1 MQRIE
6 FSVAESDYE
15 RAVTLLSG
23 RAPQGWE
30 ESLSPV
36 DGRVWLTFHIDDH
49 PLADELVA
57 LLGRE
62 FPDSAVRVNEID
74 EQNWALA
81 WREFFTPVM
90 AGEAFEVLPP
100 WLAGSGGAGR
110 KSIVIEPKMAFGT
123 GHHPPTA
130 LCLEA
135 IGELAQGGRI
145 GPDARFLDIGTGSG
159 ILAIGLAL
167 LGLSGVGVDIDPQ
180 AVACATENLAANSVA
195 DRVAL
200 AVGGVES
207 VRPKPG
213 YGLVVANILSG
224 PLIALAPE
232 IVARLAPGGVLVLS
246 GVLTEQAPGVAAAYG
261 RRGLPAPV
269 FRHSGEW
276 AALIFDTA
284 AKS

>member
-6 FSVAESDYE
+6 FSVAESAYE
-15 RAVTLLSG
+15 RAVTLLSN

-36 DGRVWLTFHIDDH
+36 DGRTWFTFHIDDH

-57 LLGRE
+57 LLSRE
-62 FPDSAVRVNEID
+62 FPDSAVRVSEID

-100 WLAGSGGAGR
+100 WLAASGGPGR

-123 GHHPPTA
+123 GHHPTTA

-135 IGELAQGGRI
+135 IGELSQGGRI
-145 GPDARFLDIGTGSG
+145 GPDTRFLDIGTGSG

-180 AVACATENLAANSVA
+180 AVACATENLAANNVS

-224 PLIALAPE
+224 PLIALAPD
-232 IVARLAPGGVLVLS
+232 IAARLAPNGVLVLS

-276 AALIFDTA
+276 AALVFDTA